1 MPETATA
8 VAESLRAS
16 VSEAADAND
25 ANRALDDGLAR
36 QLKAAGVFR
45 LLIPGRYGGL
55 EAPFPDFLDALQVY
69 AEADASTAWC
79 ISQGAVIG
87 TTSVWLAEPQIRT
100 IWSDPGACIA
110 NGPPGQC
117 EAERRGEAWILN
129 GRWGF
134 SSGCRHATWMTGAL
148 KVRGSNRWV
157 CAFVPQSAV
166 RFHDT
171 WDVQGLRGTGSFEFS
186 VEGLAVEDAWMAD
199 LGGRPNHDGLFYR
212 LPTGLAFAASFA
224 AVALGVARAALDTV
238 FELAGDKVPNMSAG
252 AVKDDP
258 QAQQT
263 LGEAEIRWRAGRAF
277 LHDTVSGVLA
287 ELEHQESITDDQ
299 RVALRMAGTH
309 VIREAAAALNLAYTA
324 AGSTGIYRHHPLHRR
339 FQDMNVITQHIQA
352 RLSYYGFVGRHLL
365 GHPFVPG
372 PMN

>member
-8 VAESLRAS
+8 VAERLRAS
-16 VSEAADAND
+16 VAEAADAND
-25 ANRALDDGLAR
+25 ANRALDNELVR

-45 LLIPGRYGGL
+45 LLIPRRFGGL
-55 EAPFPDFLDALQVY
+55 EAPFPDFLNALQIY
-69 AEADASTAWC
+69 AQADASTAWC

-87 TTSVWLAEPQIRT
+87 TTSVWLAEAQVRA
-100 IWSDPGACIA
+100 IWSDPGACVA
-110 NGPPGQC
+110 NGPPGAC
-117 EAERRGEAWILN
+117 EAERRGDAWVLN

-134 SSGCRHATWMTGAL
+134 SSGCLHATWMTGAL
-148 KVRGSNRWV
+148 RVRDSNRWL

-171 WDVQGLRGTGSFEFS
+171 WDVQGLRGTGSLEFS
-186 VEGLAVEDAWMAD
+186 VENLAVEDVWMAD
-199 LGGRPNHDGLFYR
+199 LGGHPNDDGIFYR

-224 AVALGVARAALDTV
+224 AVALGVARAALDAV
-238 FELAGDKVPNMSAG
+238 FELAGDKVPKMGAG
-252 AVKDDP
+252 LVKDDP
-258 QAQQT
+258 DAQKM

-287 ELEHQESITDDQ
+287 ELEHQEAITDDQ
-299 RVALRMAGTH
+299 RIALRMAGTH

-324 AGSTGIYRHHPLHRR
+324 AGSTGIYRHHPLHRC

-352 RLSYYGFVGRHLL
+352 RMSYYGFVGRHLL
-365 GHPFVPG
+365 GHPFIPG

>member
-1 MPETATA
+1 MPESATA
-8 VAESLRAS
+8 VAESLRVS

-25 ANRALDDGLAR
+25 ANRALAADLVR

-45 LLIPGRYGGL
+45 LLIPKRYGGL
-55 EAPFPDFLDALQVY
+55 EAPFLDFLNALQVY

-87 TTSVWLAEPQIRT
+87 TTSVWLAEPEIRA
-100 IWSDPGACIA
+100 IWSDPEASIA
-110 NGPPGQC
+110 NGPPGVC
-117 EAERRGEAWILN
+117 EAARRGDAWTLS

-134 SSGCRHATWMTGAL
+134 SSGCQHATWMTGAL
-148 KVRGSNRWV
+148 RERGSKRWV

-166 RFHDT
+166 CFHDT
-171 WDVQGLRGTGSFEFS
+171 WDVQGLRGTGSLEFS
-186 VEGLAVEDAWMAD
+186 VENLAVEDAWMAD
-199 LGGRPNHDGLFYR
+199 LAGRPNHDGLFYR

-224 AVALGVARAALDTV
+224 AVALGVARGGLDAV
-238 FELAGDKVPNMSAG
+238 FELAADKVPNMSAG
-252 AVKDDP
+252 SVKDDP

-263 LGEAEIRWRAGRAF
+263 LGEAETRWRAGRAF

-287 ELEHQESITDDQ
+287 ELAHQASITDDQ
-299 RVALRMAGTH
+299 RIALRMAGTH
-309 VIREAAAALNLAYTA
+309 VIREAAAALNLAYSA
-324 AGSTGIYRHHPLHRR
+324 AGSTGIYRRHPLHRR

-352 RLSYYGFVGRHLL
+352 RMSYYGFVGRHLL

>member
-1 MPETATA
+1 MSETASA

-16 VSEAADAND
+16 VAQAADAND
-25 ANRALDDGLAR
+25 ANRGLAADLVR

-45 LLIPGRYGGL
+45 LLIPRCYGGL
-55 EAPFPDFLDALQVY
+55 EAPFPDFLNALQVY

-87 TTSVWLAEPQIRT
+87 TTSVWLAEPQIRA
-100 IWSDPGACIA
+100 IWSDPAACIA
-110 NGPPGQC
+110 NGPPGAC
-117 EAERRGEAWILN
+117 EAQRRGDGWLLN

-148 KVRGSNRWV
+148 KVRDGDRWV
-157 CAFVPQSAV
+157 CAFVPRSAV

-186 VEGLAVEDAWMAD
+186 IENLAVEDVWMAD
-199 LGGRPNHDGLFYR
+199 LGGCPNHDGLFYR
-212 LPTGLAFAASFA
+212 LPTGLAFATSFA
-224 AVALGVARAALDTV
+224 AVALGVARAALDAV
-238 FELAGDKVPNMSAG
+238 FDLASEKVPNMSG
-252 AVKDDP
+252 GPVKDDP
-258 QAQQT
+258 EAQKT
-263 LGEAEIRWRAGRAF
+263 LGEAEVRWRAGRAF
-277 LHDTVSGVLA
+277 LHDTVGGVLA
-287 ELEHQESITDDQ
+287 ELEHQEAIADDQ
-299 RVALRMAGTH
+299 RVAMRMAGTH
-309 VIREAAAALNLAYTA
+309 VIREAAAALNLAYAA
-324 AGSTGIYRHHPLHRR
+324 AGSTGIYRQHPLHRR

-352 RLSYYGFVGRHLL
+352 RTSYYGFIGRHLL

>member
-1 MPETATA
+1 MGSQREPTPARPCVPETATA
-8 VAESLRAS
+8 VAERLRAS
-16 VSEAADAND
+16 VADAADAND
-25 ANRALDDGLAR
+25 ANRSLTDGLVR
-36 QLKAAGVFR
+36 QLRAAGAFR

-55 EAPFPDFLDALQVY
+55 EAPLPDFLDALQVY

-87 TTSVWLAEPQIRT
+87 TTSVWLDEAQIRA
-100 IWSDPGACIA
+100 IWSDPDACIA
-110 NGPPGQC
+110 NGPPGDC
-117 EAERRGEAWILN
+117 EAARRGDAWILN

-171 WDVQGLRGTGSFEFS
+171 
-186 VEGLAVEDAWMAD
+186 
-199 LGGRPNHDGLFYR
+199 
-212 LPTGLAFAASFA
+212 
-224 AVALGVARAALDTV
+224 
-238 FELAGDKVPNMSAG
+238 
-252 AVKDDP
+252 
-258 QAQQT
+258 
-263 LGEAEIRWRAGRAF
+263 
-277 LHDTVSGVLA
+277 VSGVLA
-287 ELEHQESITDDQ
+287 ELEHQEAITDDQ
-299 RVALRMAGTH
+299 RIALRMAGAH

-352 RLSYYGFVGRHLL
+352 RMSYYGFVGRHLL
-365 GHPFVPG
+365 GHPFIPG

>member
-8 VAESLRAS
+8 VAERLRAS
-16 VSEAADAND
+16 VAGAADAND
-25 ANRALDDGLAR
+25 ANRALTDALVR
-36 QLKAAGVFR
+36 QLKAAGAFR

-55 EAPFPDFLDALQVY
+55 EAPFPDFLKALQVY

-87 TTSVWLAEPQIRT
+87 TTSVWLAEAQIRA
-100 IWSDPGACIA
+100 IWSDPDACIA
-110 NGPPGQC
+110 NGPPGPC
-117 EAERRGEAWILN
+117 EAERRGDSWILN

-157 CAFVPQSAV
+157 CAFVPKR
-166 RFHDT
+166 RFASTTLGMCKGCAAPAAWSFPSKTSKWRMPGWPT
-171 WDVQGLRGTGSFEFS
+171 WATGPTTTASS
-186 VEGLAVEDAWMAD
+186 IGCPPAW
-199 LGGRPNHDGLFYR
+199 R
-212 LPTGLAFAASFA
+212 LPPAFA
-224 AVALGVARAALDTV
+224 AVALGVARAALDAV
-238 FELAGDKVPNMSAG
+238 FDLASEKVQKMGAG
-252 AVKDDP
+252 LVKDDP
-258 QAQQT
+258 DAQKM

-287 ELEHQESITDDQ
+287 ELKHQESITDDQ
-299 RVALRMAGTH
+299 RIALRMAGTH

-352 RLSYYGFVGRHLL
+352 RMSYYGFVGRHLL

>member
-8 VAESLRAS
+8 VAERLRAS
-16 VSEAADAND
+16 VAGAADAND
-25 ANRALDDGLAR
+25 ANRALTDGLVR

-55 EAPFPDFLDALQVY
+55 EASFPDFLNALQVY

-87 TTSVWLAEPQIRT
+87 TTSVWLAEAQIRA
-100 IWSDPGACIA
+100 IWSDPDACIA
-110 NGPPGQC
+110 NGPPGPC
-117 EAERRGEAWILN
+117 EAERRGDSWILN

-157 CAFVPQSAV
+157 CAFVPQSTV

-171 WDVQGLRGTGSFEFS
+171 WDVQGLRGTGSLEFS
-186 VEGLAVEDAWMAD
+186 VENLEVEDAWMAD
-199 LGGRPNHDGLFYR
+199 LAGRPNHDGLFYR

-224 AVALGVARAALDTV
+224 AVALGVARAALNAV
-238 FELAGDKVPNMSAG
+238 FDLASEKLPKMGAG
-252 AVKDDP
+252 LVKDDP
-258 QAQQT
+258 DAQKM

-287 ELEHQESITDDQ
+287 ELKHQESITDDQ
-299 RVALRMAGTH
+299 RIALRMAGTH

-339 FQDMNVITQHIQA
+339 FQDTV
-352 RLSYYGFVGRHLL
+352 
-365 GHPFVPG
+365 
-372 PMN
+372 